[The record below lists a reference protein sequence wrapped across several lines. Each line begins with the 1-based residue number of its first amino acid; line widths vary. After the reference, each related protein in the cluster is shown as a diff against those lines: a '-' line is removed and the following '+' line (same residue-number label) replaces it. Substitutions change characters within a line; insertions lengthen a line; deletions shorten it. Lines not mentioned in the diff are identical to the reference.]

1 MFVTANM
8 ALVKD
13 GSGEGPE
20 QRLLGAFSHAW
31 LGGDARLSGME
42 QLWGCPEHRDGMFL
56 LLRPVHLSSAV
67 GTAGLQPVAAAWEGS
82 SHLFVERPLGRIS
95 LSSFPIS
102 P

>member
-1 MFVTANM
+1 M

-20 QRLLGAFSHAW
+20 QHLLGAFSHAW

-42 QLWGCPEHRDGMFL
+42 QLCGCPECRDGMFL
-56 LLRPVHLSSAV
+56 LLCLVHLSSTV

-82 SHLFVERPLGRIS
+82 SHLFAGWPLGCIS
-95 LSSFPIS
+95 LSSS
-102 P
+102 PTSP